1 MFIIVQ
7 RRSNKLIVKNKRK
20 KFKKDLIKVPLFIK
34 YMSMK
39 MLFWVEN
46 HTNLKEVIY
55 QNQNRAEVKKKCY
68 SLMYSL

>member
-46 HTNLKEVIY
+46 PTNLKEVIY